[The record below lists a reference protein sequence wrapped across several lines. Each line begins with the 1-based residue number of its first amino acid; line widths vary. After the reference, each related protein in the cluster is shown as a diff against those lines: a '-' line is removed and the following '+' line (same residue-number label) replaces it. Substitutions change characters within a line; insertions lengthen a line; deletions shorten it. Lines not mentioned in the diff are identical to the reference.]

1 MKESMLKWGAALGM
15 LVASAMFWACSDDK
29 SDVAGGA
36 SGDMGIV
43 AKDIAGL
50 AQKGP
55 FVKGS
60 AVTIRGI
67 DCKTLELSDEIFESE
82 IKSDK
87 GDFAFDDV
95 TLSSTCALFEVT
107 GEYRSEI
114 TGKKSAGEITLHAL
128 TDLKDRKNVNI
139 NVLTELEYERLMYL
153 VTEKG
158 KKFADAKE
166 RAEKEVLAAFG
177 IDGDFDNSEDL
188 TIFESGDGNAA
199 LLAVSVLMQVE
210 TDDADLAKRI
220 EKFADS
226 FAETG
231 EWKDDKT
238 KSVIEE
244 WQVAATADGTLDSI
258 RKNVEGWGYADVVPA
273 FEKYIEVFGDTVIL
287 SSDSRE
293 GSSSSSEPAEG
304 SFTDSRDGKT
314 YKTVKIGNQIWM
326 AENLNFETD
335 SSYCYNDSA
344 EYCAKYGRLY
354 EWSAAMDACPS
365 GWHLPDT
372 AEWRMLL
379 AAVGGDSIAGMKLKS
394 TSGWNSDGNGTDDFG
409 FTVLPAGGWDNK
421 MFEGEAAG
429 FWSSVGYGNYAA
441 AIRLLADAFAVR
453 LISGRTYVGHSV
465 RCVKDSEYDATAN
478 TLKDLRDG
486 KVYRT
491 VTIGNQIWMAE
502 NLNYK
507 TDSSFCYNDSA
518 EYCAKYGRLYIWDAA
533 MDACPDGWH
542 LPDSTEWNTLFSAV
556 GGKSTAGEVLKS
568 TSGWVGNKGEA
579 TNGTDNYGFAALPAG
594 FRDERGGLF
603 SREGGTAKFWS
614 STERSSDMATN
625 IILYYYFDV
634 FEASGRHD
642 AMSVRCLND
651 DTAVPPSS
659 SSSKP
664 VEKSSSSAKADGSEY
679 DATANT
685 LKDLRDGKVYRTM
698 QLGVQTW
705 MAENLNFE
713 TKGSLCYHDS
723 AEYCAKYGRL
733 YPWSVAMDSMGI
745 WGANGKGCGFGSTCP
760 SKYPVRGV
768 CPSGWHVP
776 TQMDWT
782 VLFEEVGGSSIA
794 GKVLKSIS
802 GWSGRG
808 DNTGTDDFGFSALP
822 AGHYTSVEGLDGK
835 AGTVAFFASSTERD
849 KNSSYYVYLDY
860 KDEARFSNCDETA
873 GLSVRCVMDDDGSI
887 SPSSSSGNSSS
898 SELKREQCDVDTD
911 GNCFKDERDGQTYR
925 TVIIGTQTW
934 MAENLNYAYT
944 GVPYKYENDAS
955 DSISWCYGND
965 PAYCAKYGRLYTWA
979 AAMDSVGAWT
989 ENSKGCGYGKACSP
1003 TYPVQGVC
1011 PSGWH
1016 LPTEEEFRTLFTTV
1030 GGDSI
1035 AGAMLK
1041 TTSGWNRSGNGAT
1054 GMDGYSFAALPSGY
1068 RENDGVYY
1076 AKGGYAYF
1084 WTSSVM
1090 IDNYVHSVILIYNND
1105 NAILNG
1111 HPMFS
1116 IHSVRC
1122 IKD

>member
-1 MKESMLKWGAALGM
+1 MMFVKKEWIMKWGAALGM
-15 LVASAMFWACSDDK
+15 LAVSAMFWACSDGDK
-29 SDVAGGA
+29 AAGGSTEDAGIIADLNVAG
-36 SGDMGIV
+36 V
-43 AKDIAGL
+43 T
-50 AQKGP
+50 QKGP

-60 AVTIRGI
+60 AVTVQGI
-67 DCKTLELSDEIFESE
+67 DCKTLEFTDELFEGKV
-82 IKSDK
+82 KSDK
-87 GDFAFDDV
+87 GDFTVEDV
-95 TLSSTCALFEVT
+95 SLKSTCALFEVT
-107 GEYRSEI
+107 GVYRNEI
-114 TGKKSAGEITLHAL
+114 SGKKSSEKLTLHAL

-139 NVLTELEYERLMYL
+139 NVLTELEYERLMFL

-158 KKFADAKE
+158 KKFAEAKAQ
-166 RAEKEVLAAFG
+166 AEKEVLAAFD
-177 IDGDFDNSEDL
+177 IKGDFVEFENL
-188 TIFESGDGNAA
+188 NIFESGDENAA
-199 LLAVSVLMQVE
+199 LLAVSVMMQAE
-210 TDDADLAKRI
+210 TDDAGLVTRM

-231 EWKDDKT
+231 KWKDSGT
-238 KSVIEE
+238 KKIISEWAIE
-244 WQVAATADGTLDSI
+244 VTANGGLDSI
-258 RKNVEGWGYADVVPA
+258 RKNVEAWDLGDTVPA
-273 FEKYIEVFGDTVIL
+273 FEKFIEAYADGDSVVLIVTPK
-287 SSDSRE
+287 
-293 GSSSSSEPAEG
+293 SSSSET
-304 SFTDSRDGKT
+304 SVSSSSRDTT
-314 YKTVKIGNQIWM
+314 YN
-326 AENLNFETD
+326 AE
-335 SSYCYNDSA
+335 
-344 EYCAKYGRLY
+344 K
-354 EWSAAMDACPS
+354 
-365 GWHLPDT
+365 
-372 AEWRMLL
+372 
-379 AAVGGDSIAGMKLKS
+379 
-394 TSGWNSDGNGTDDFG
+394 
-409 FTVLPAGGWDNK
+409 
-421 MFEGEAAG
+421 
-429 FWSSVGYGNYAA
+429 
-441 AIRLLADAFAVR
+441 
-453 LISGRTYVGHSV
+453 
-465 RCVKDSEYDATAN
+465 N
-478 TLKDLRDG
+478 TLTDTRDG
-486 KVYRT
+486 QVYRT

-556 GGKSTAGEVLKS
+556 GGKSTAEEVLKS
-568 TSGWVGNKGEA
+568 TSGWVGEKGEA
-579 TNGTDNYGFAALPAG
+579 RNGTDNYGFAALPAG

-634 FEASGRHD
+634 FQASGRHD
-642 AMSVRCLND
+642 AMSVRCLKD

-989 ENSKGCGYGKACSP
+989 ENSKGCGYGKTCSS

>member
-1 MKESMLKWGAALGM
+1 
-15 LVASAMFWACSDDK
+15 
-29 SDVAGGA
+29 
-36 SGDMGIV
+36 
-43 AKDIAGL
+43 
-50 AQKGP
+50 
-55 FVKGS
+55 
-60 AVTIRGI
+60 
-67 DCKTLELSDEIFESE
+67 
-82 IKSDK
+82 
-87 GDFAFDDV
+87 
-95 TLSSTCALFEVT
+95 
-107 GEYRSEI
+107 
-114 TGKKSAGEITLHAL
+114 
-128 TDLKDRKNVNI
+128 
-139 NVLTELEYERLMYL
+139 
-153 VTEKG
+153 
-158 KKFADAKE
+158 
-166 RAEKEVLAAFG
+166 
-177 IDGDFDNSEDL
+177 
-188 TIFESGDGNAA
+188 
-199 LLAVSVLMQVE
+199 
-210 TDDADLAKRI
+210 
-220 EKFADS
+220 
-226 FAETG
+226 
-231 EWKDDKT
+231 
-238 KSVIEE
+238 
-244 WQVAATADGTLDSI
+244 
-258 RKNVEGWGYADVVPA
+258 
-273 FEKYIEVFGDTVIL
+273 
-287 SSDSRE
+287 
-293 GSSSSSEPAEG
+293 
-304 SFTDSRDGKT
+304 
-314 YKTVKIGNQIWM
+314 
-326 AENLNFETD
+326 
-335 SSYCYNDSA
+335 
-344 EYCAKYGRLY
+344 
-354 EWSAAMDACPS
+354 
-365 GWHLPDT
+365 
-372 AEWRMLL
+372 
-379 AAVGGDSIAGMKLKS
+379 
-394 TSGWNSDGNGTDDFG
+394 
-409 FTVLPAGGWDNK
+409 
-421 MFEGEAAG
+421 
-429 FWSSVGYGNYAA
+429 
-441 AIRLLADAFAVR
+441 
-453 LISGRTYVGHSV
+453 
-465 RCVKDSEYDATAN
+465 
-478 TLKDLRDG
+478 
-486 KVYRT
+486 
-491 VTIGNQIWMAE
+491 
-502 NLNYK
+502 
-507 TDSSFCYNDSA
+507 
-518 EYCAKYGRLYIWDAA
+518 
-533 MDACPDGWH
+533 
-542 LPDSTEWNTLFSAV
+542 
-556 GGKSTAGEVLKS
+556 
-568 TSGWVGNKGEA
+568 
-579 TNGTDNYGFAALPAG
+579 
-594 FRDERGGLF
+594 
-603 SREGGTAKFWS
+603 
-614 STERSSDMATN
+614 MATN

-634 FEASGRHD
+634 FQASGRHD
-642 AMSVRCLND
+642 AMSVRCLKD

>member
-1 MKESMLKWGAALGM
+1 MRNMMNRSFMARLIPACALAAMAILT
-15 LVASAMFWACSDDK
+15 AACSDDE
-29 SDVAGGA
+29 SDDFVGGA

-55 FVKGS
+55 FVKDS
-60 AVTIRGI
+60 KVTVQGI
-67 DCKTLELSDEIFESE
+67 DCKTLELTDEIFEGK
-82 IKSDK
+82 IASDK

-95 TLSSTCALFEVT
+95 TLSSTCALFEVS
-107 GEYRSEI
+107 GIYRNEI
-114 TGKKSAGEITLHAL
+114 TGNTTSESVTLFAL
-128 TDLKDRKNVNI
+128 SDLKDRGHVNVNMLTDLECKR
-139 NVLTELEYERLMYL
+139 VLYL
-153 VTEKG
+153 VTEKS
-158 KKFADAKE
+158 KKFADAKKQ
-166 RAEKEVLAAFG
+166 AEKEVLAAFG
-177 IDGDFDNSEDL
+177 IAGDFDNSEDL
-188 TIFESGDGNAA
+188 TIYESGDGNAA
-199 LLAVSVLMQVE
+199 LLAVSVLMQAG
-210 TDDADLAKRI
+210 TDVPGLEKRMDGF
-220 EKFADS
+220 KDS

-231 EWKDDKT
+231 KWSDDKT
-238 KSVIEE
+238 KAAIEE

-258 RKNVEGWGYADVVPA
+258 RKNVERLGYADEVPA
-273 FEKYIEVFGDTVIL
+273 FEKYIEAFGDTVIL
-287 SSDSRE
+287 SSDSSEESSSGSRQSSSSTPVE
-293 GSSSSSEPAEG
+293 DLSSSSSEPAEG
-304 SFTDSRDGKT
+304 TLTDSRDGQT
-314 YKTVKIGNQIWM
+314 YRTVKIGDQVWM

-354 EWSAAMDACPS
+354 VW
-365 GWHLPDT
+365 T
-372 AEWRMLL
+372 
-379 AAVGGDSIAGMKLKS
+379 
-394 TSGWNSDGNGTDDFG
+394 
-409 FTVLPAGGWDNK
+409 
-421 MFEGEAAG
+421 
-429 FWSSVGYGNYAA
+429 
-441 AIRLLADAFAVR
+441 
-453 LISGRTYVGHSV
+453 
-465 RCVKDSEYDATAN
+465 
-478 TLKDLRDG
+478 
-486 KVYRT
+486 
-491 VTIGNQIWMAE
+491 
-502 NLNYK
+502 
-507 TDSSFCYNDSA
+507 
-518 EYCAKYGRLYIWDAA
+518 AA

-651 DTAVPPSS
+651 DTAVPLSS

-664 VEKSSSSAKADGSEY
+664 VETSSSSAKADGSEY

>member
-1 MKESMLKWGAALGM
+1 MKNNWFMLLAL
-15 LVASAMFWACSDDK
+15 ASVFVTACFDGNKTAGGSTEDAGIIADLN
-29 SDVAGGA
+29 VAG
-36 SGDMGIV
+36 V
-43 AKDIAGL
+43 T
-50 AQKGP
+50 QKGP
-55 FVKGS
+55 FVKG
-60 AVTIRGI
+60 ATVTVQGI
-67 DCKTLELSDEIFESE
+67 DCKTLKFTDEIFEGNV
-82 IKSDK
+82 KSDK
-87 GDFAFDDV
+87 GDFTVEDV
-95 TLSSTCALFEVT
+95 SLKSTCALFEVT
-107 GEYRSEI
+107 GVFRNEI
-114 TGKKSAGEITLHAL
+114 SGKKSSEELTLHAL
-128 TDLKDRKNVNI
+128 TNLKDRKNVNI
-139 NVLTELEYERLMYL
+139 NVLTELEYERLMFL

-158 KKFADAKE
+158 KKFAEAKAQ
-166 RAEKEVLAAFG
+166 AEKEVLAAFD
-177 IDGDFDNSEDL
+177 IKGDFVEFENL
-188 TIFESGDGNAA
+188 NIFESGDENAA
-199 LLAVSVLMQVE
+199 LLAVSVMMQAE
-210 TDDADLAKRI
+210 TDDAGLVTRM

-231 EWKDDKT
+231 KWKDSGT
-238 KSVIEE
+238 KKIISEWAIE
-244 WQVAATADGTLDSI
+244 VTANGGLDSI
-258 RKNVEGWGYADVVPA
+258 RKNVEAWDLGDTVPA
-273 FEKYIEVFGDTVIL
+273 FEKFIEAYADGDSVVLIVTPK
-287 SSDSRE
+287 
-293 GSSSSSEPAEG
+293 SSSSET
-304 SFTDSRDGKT
+304 SVSSSSRDTT
-314 YKTVKIGNQIWM
+314 YN
-326 AENLNFETD
+326 AE
-335 SSYCYNDSA
+335 
-344 EYCAKYGRLY
+344 K
-354 EWSAAMDACPS
+354 
-365 GWHLPDT
+365 
-372 AEWRMLL
+372 
-379 AAVGGDSIAGMKLKS
+379 
-394 TSGWNSDGNGTDDFG
+394 
-409 FTVLPAGGWDNK
+409 
-421 MFEGEAAG
+421 
-429 FWSSVGYGNYAA
+429 
-441 AIRLLADAFAVR
+441 
-453 LISGRTYVGHSV
+453 
-465 RCVKDSEYDATAN
+465 N
-478 TLKDLRDG
+478 TLTDTRDG
-486 KVYRT
+486 QVYRT

-556 GGKSTAGEVLKS
+556 GGKSTAEEVLKS
-568 TSGWVGNKGEA
+568 TSGWVGEKGEA
-579 TNGTDNYGFAALPAG
+579 RNGTDNYGFAALPAG
-594 FRDERGGLF
+594 VRDERGGLF